1 MSGKV
6 DELFRRIV
14 REDAKLQSEMLM
26 EREKE
31 LNRNPVYRQ
40 DRARFEKLLDEKLA
54 KKETFSWKPIFTR
67 APKRFAVAVAAAVFV
82 IALAILPATSEA
94 VRERITKLIERVTS
108 RHTEYQ
114 LVSDEDITIAKN
126 RFAPIY
132 VPEGF
137 ALKQD
142 FYSGSTSELYYENG
156 SGQYFGIGISSTGAV
171 LQADTENANVEPIT
185 IWGREGRIIT
195 KEDYTIIIWSTEERI
210 FDVYGTIDQ
219 EELIKIAE
227 SIKTK

>member
-1 MSGKV
+1 MSGEV
-6 DELFRRIV
+6 DDLFRRIV
-14 REDAKLQSEMLM
+14 REDAKVQSELLM

-40 DRARFEKLLDEKLA
+40 DRARFEKMLNEKLA
-54 KKETFSWKPIFTR
+54 KKDTFSWMPRFTR

-108 RHTEYQ
+108 QHTEFQ
-114 LVSDEDITIAKN
+114 LVSDEDFTVAKK
-126 RFAPIY
+126 RFAPTYI
-132 VPEGF
+132 PDGF

-142 FYSGSTSELYYENG
+142 FHGGGLADLYYENDL
-156 SGQYFGIGISSTGAV
+156 GQYFGIGISSTGAV
-171 LQADTENANVEPIT
+171 LQVDTENANVEPIT
-185 IWGREGRIIT
+185 VWGREGRIIT

-210 FDVYGTIDQ
+210 FDVYGTIDR

>member
-6 DELFRRIV
+6 DDLFRRIV
-14 REDAKLQSEMLM
+14 REDAKVQSELLM

-40 DRARFEKLLDEKLA
+40 DRARFEKMLNEKLA
-54 KKETFSWKPIFTR
+54 KKDTFSWMPRFTR

-94 VRERITKLIERVTS
+94 VRERITKLIERITS
-108 RHTEYQ
+108 QHTEYQ
-114 LVSDEDITIAKN
+114 LVSDEDITVAKK
-126 RFAPIY
+126 RFAPTY
-132 VPEGF
+132 VPDGF
-137 ALKQD
+137 ILMQD
-142 FYSGSTSELYYENG
+142 FYGAGTIDLYYENSEG
-156 SGQYFGIGISSTGAV
+156 KYFDIGVTLIGGT
-171 LQADTENANVEPIT
+171 LQVDTEGANIEPIA
-185 IWGREGRIIT
+185 IWGEEGKIIT
-195 KEDYTIIIWSTEERI
+195 KDDITSIIWSKEDRI
-210 FDVYGTIDQ
+210 FDVYGTIDR